1 VAERVGD
8 ELTYMSR
15 ANVARALPPVEDQI
29 DLVERVYRAMA
40 AGRVELPP
48 KPGIHPRA
56 DSFIHAMPAYLADDD
71 VAAIKW
77 ISGYPMNKNRGLPYI
92 SGLIVLNDPE
102 TGQPQCVMDG
112 AEITAQRTA
121 AASGVCVRHFAPID
135 WHTVALLGCGEQGRC
150 HLRVLSALNPAARFR
165 AYDPDPE
172 RAAGLPGRVT
182 PVATPEEALEEAD
195 IVVTAGPILTSP
207 EPVITPAWL
216 ADSYLALP
224 LDFDSYVHAEA
235 VQDADLF
242 LVDDAGQ
249 FEYYRS
255 LGHFQQWPEPVASVG
270 EALQGTRTS
279 ARRVVCCNL
288 GVAAVDAAFA
298 HAVRVAAKDDGEL
311 VHLPR

>member
-1 VAERVGD
+1 MTVAD

-15 ANVARALPPVEDQI
+15 ADVARALPSVEDQI
-29 DLVERVYRAMA
+29 DLVEKVYRAMA

-121 AASGVCVRHFAPID
+121 AASGVCVRHFAPGG
-135 WHTVALLGCGEQGRC
+135 WQTVALLGCGEQGRC
-150 HLRVLSALNPAARFR
+150 HLRVLSALNPEAHFR
-165 AYDPDPE
+165 AYDLDPE
-172 RAAGLPGRVT
+172 RSAGLPGRVT
-182 PVATPEEALEEAD
+182 PVATPEEAVEGAD
-195 IVVTAGPILTSP
+195 IVVTAGPILTNP

-235 VQDADLF
+235 VQDAGLF

-255 LGHFQQWPEPVASVG
+255 LGHFQQWPDPVASVG
-270 EALQGTRTS
+270 EALRDARVS
-279 ARRVVCCNL
+279 AGRVVCCNL

-298 HAVRVAAKDDGEL
+298 HAVRLAAEHDGEL